1 MKNLVE
7 EHSRITNE
15 VKKIIE
21 PIKIVFPAEYSKI
34 YSEVAHSHEIDLQ
47 PDQLLTRE
55 MLDEKMVRHITT
67 LSECA
72 ADAINA
78 MKSEDRTLL
87 NQILV
92 KTEQLQMEIQELRR
106 IIYEDSL
113 TQSYNRKWF
122 EDELLDL
129 SKLRLRDSGI
139 LVMIDLNKF
148 KEINDTYGHVVGDKV
163 LSLVANK
170 LRETGGRVVRYGG
183 DEFIVVFDQTLSQM
197 QVKTKIESILRY
209 FQKVHFKVG
218 KYSFKI
224 DFAFGMSSFTHDA
237 EVLAVI
243 ELADK
248 AMYSNKHSRQTLRR
262 TEK

>member
-1 MKNLVE
+1 MRNLVE

-15 VKKIIE
+15 VKKRIE
-21 PIKIVFPAEYSKI
+21 PIKIVFPAQYSKI
-34 YSEVAHSHEIDLQ
+34 YAEIAHSHEVDLQ

-55 MLDEKMVRHITT
+55 MLDEKMVRHITI
-67 LSECA
+67 LSECTS
-72 ADAINA
+72 DAIHA
-78 MKSEDRTLL
+78 MKNEDKALL
-87 NQILV
+87 NTILL
-92 KTEQLQMEIQELRR
+92 KTEDLQEEIQELRK

-122 EDELLDL
+122 EDELLDIA
-129 SKLRLRDSGI
+129 KLRLRDSGT

-183 DEFIVVFDQTLSQM
+183 DEFIVVFDQTLSHVN
-197 QVKTKIESILRY
+197 VKTKIESILTY
-209 FQKVHFKVG
+209 FQKIYFKVG
-218 KYSFKI
+218 EYSFKI

-237 EVLAVI
+237 EVLTVI
-243 ELADK
+243 ESADK
-248 AMYSNKHSRQTLRR
+248 AMYRNKNSRVTF
-262 TEK
+262 

>member
-1 MKNLVE
+1 MRVRNLVE
-7 EHSRITNE
+7 EHSHITNE

-21 PIKIVFPAEYSKI
+21 PIKIVFPAQYSKI
-34 YSEVAHSHEIDLQ
+34 YAQIAHSHEINLQ

-55 MLDEKMVRHITT
+55 MLDEKMVRHITM
-67 LSECA
+67 LSVCTS
-72 ADAINA
+72 DAIGA
-78 MKSEDRTLL
+78 MRNKDEALL
-87 NQILV
+87 AEIVL
-92 KTEQLQMEIQELRR
+92 KTEQLQEEIQELRK

-122 EDELLDL
+122 EDELLDIA
-129 SKLRLRDSGI
+129 KLRLRDSGT

-183 DEFIVVFDQTLSQM
+183 DEFIVVFDQTLSHIE
-197 QVKTKIESILRY
+197 VKTKIESILSY

-218 KYSFKI
+218 DYSFKI
-224 DFAFGMSSFTHDA
+224 DFAFGMSSFTQDA
-237 EVLAVI
+237 EVLTII
-243 ELADK
+243 ESADK
-248 AMYSNKHSRQTLRR
+248 AMYRNKHGTMSI
-262 TEK
+262 